1 MKRAIIIGASS
12 GMGKE
17 VSFLLL
23 NAGWKI
29 GIGARRT
36 DALQE
41 IQAVNPQQVVT
52 AAIDV
57 MAEDAPQ
64 RLEQLIADNGGMD
77 LFFLASG
84 IGKQNPD
91 LDSEI
96 ELRTVATNGMGFTRM
111 VDTAFNWM
119 ASHGGKGQIAVISS
133 IAGVKGL
140 GMAPSYSATK
150 AFQNTYIEA
159 LQQLANMRKLDIKFT
174 DIRPGF
180 VKTDLLNDGKNYPL
194 LMNKEAVS
202 QQIFKAIMQQRSV
215 QIIDWRYRILVFF
228 WRLIPRWLW
237 VKLRIKN

>member
-1 MKRAIIIGASS
+1 MKRAIVIGASS

-17 VSFLLL
+17 VSQLLL
-23 NAGWKI
+23 ADGWQL
-29 GIGARRT
+29 GVGARRV
-36 DALQE
+36 DALEELKQRKPE
-41 IQAVNPQQVVT
+41 AVVT

-84 IGKQNPD
+84 IGKQNPN
-91 LDSEI
+91 LDADI

-111 VDTAFNWM
+111 VDTAFNWF
-119 ASHGGKGQIAVISS
+119 ANHGGKGQIAVISS

-159 LQQLANMRKLDIKFT
+159 LSQLANMRKLDICFT

-194 LMNKEAVS
+194 LMDKMKVAKIIVS
-202 QQIFKAIMQQRSV
+202 AIYHKRRV
-215 QIIDWRYRILVFF
+215 KIIDWRYRILVFF
-228 WRLIPRWLW
+228 WRLIPHWLW
-237 VKLRIKN
+237 RKLSIKN